1 MLPKRIYA
9 KINLDS
15 IAKNIQT
22 VREKIGKDVRIMGI
36 VKADGY
42 GHGAVET
49 AKELTEI
56 GVNEFGVATAGEA
69 VSLRRHGIC
78 GNNLHK

>member
-15 IAKNIQT
+15 IAKNIGI
-22 VREKIGKDVRIMGI
+22 VRKKLGKDVRIMGI

-42 GHGAVET
+42 GHGAVEVST
-49 AKELTEI
+49 LLSEI
-56 GVNEFGVATAGEA
+56 GVKDLGVATAGEA
-69 VSLRRHGIC
+69 V
-78 GNNLHK
+78 